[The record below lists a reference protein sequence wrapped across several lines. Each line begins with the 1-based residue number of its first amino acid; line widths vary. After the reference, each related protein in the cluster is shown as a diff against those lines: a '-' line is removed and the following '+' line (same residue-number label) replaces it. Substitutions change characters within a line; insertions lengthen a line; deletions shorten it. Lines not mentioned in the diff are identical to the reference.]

1 MKFTRLIQSVVR
13 SFRFV
18 IATALCLTLL
28 FSNVLPASAN
38 TTTKSAN
45 TDATTQLN
53 KIQEKTDDVAASKGP
68 DLEETQAETQKG
80 LNEVQ
85 GDADKDKMFRPSNSQ
100 NATSIEN
107 QVESFLEQATGKK

>member
-1 MKFTRLIQSVVR
+1 MNFARLTQSVVR
-13 SFRFV
+13 SFRFI

-38 TTTKSAN
+38 STSRSAD
-45 TDATTQLN
+45 TDATSQLN
-53 KIQEKTDDVAASKGP
+53 KIQEKTDKIGASKGP
-68 DLEETQAETQKG
+68 DLEETQAETQNG

-107 QVESFLEQATGKK
+107 QVENFLEKATGKK